1 MLQYTNI
8 QHIQQIFNNYSTT
21 IQQIFNKRTHTNIEY
36 AAFSHHYQGSN
47 IYYTVWM
54 YFLVLTEN
62 RDDIE
67 YRDHIVQCTPCSLG
81 SVLGNIALGTVFL
94 DTLPRAN
101 IRLIYFKSKPLLML
115 APSVV
120 TPQNQYFLLML
131 RECTYSRTLPQ
142 VGMHWK
148 IHPPQPSRFP
158 SVGDFAPLSPWAMS
172 WASGCNPIS
181 RSQYTPCEIDQIR
194 YDMPQTIPL
203 Y

>member
-1 MLQYTNI
+1 
-8 QHIQQIFNNYSTT
+8 
-21 IQQIFNKRTHTNIEY
+21 
-36 AAFSHHYQGSN
+36 
-47 IYYTVWM
+47 
-54 YFLVLTEN
+54 
-62 RDDIE
+62 
-67 YRDHIVQCTPCSLG
+67 
-81 SVLGNIALGTVFL
+81 
-94 DTLPRAN
+94 
-101 IRLIYFKSKPLLML
+101 
-115 APSVV
+115 
-120 TPQNQYFLLML
+120 ML

-203 Y
+203 YWDPVTGIHDAQHASNAVNEVCLAAENRGAVNFNLRETDCFCLRRNLKAPTRCQVCRYCTSSACGLMAKSRQLISNILKQNSRSLPRPNF